1 MEKEEKVDHG
11 IRTVFSIGGE
21 EPVAPLRK
29 NDPSVIAEI
38 VPGETV
44 KSKNPIGTEE
54 IFVHLF
60 FQYEE
65 GECMDESRRGF
76 KEKIIQA
83 IYDSLKD
90 LEYGGLR
97 VRSVNARI
105 PE

>member
-1 MEKEEKVDHG
+1 MEEKKVDHG

-21 EPVAPLRK
+21 EPIEPLRK
-29 NDPSVIAEI
+29 DDPSVIAEI

-44 KSKNPIGTEE
+44 KAQKPIGTEE
-54 IFVHLF
+54 VFVHLY

-65 GECMDESRRGF
+65 GEHMDEAKREF
-76 KEKIIQA
+76 KEKIVQTIC
-83 IYDSLKD
+83 DSLKN
-90 LEYGGLR
+90 LEHGGLK